1 MLKIHLKILEK
12 KNNLYLNLNLNQ
24 LWPPPITHIINL
36 IHHMPTDKYTCATI
50 SSYISYINFSNKM
63 HEHVVYAQSFVIQ
76 KLSAVVSKTNK

>member
-12 KNNLYLNLNLNQ
+12 KINLYLNLNLNQ

-36 IHHMPTDKYTCATI
+36 IHHMPTDNYSCATI
-50 SSYISYINFSNKM
+50 SSYISYINLSNKM
-63 HEHVVYAQSFVIQ
+63 HEHVVYTQSFVIQ